1 MEEKVHRNTTA
12 KRNRVTHRKGKI
24 SLGLALFTLSYGE
37 NSTYRYEVGIFE
49 KYLKDPKIN

>member
-37 NSTYRYEVGIFE
+37 NSTYRCEVGIFE
-49 KYLKDPKIN
+49 KYLKDKKIN